1 MYSHYFASLFYILTF
16 GGRNLMEIIIK
27 IRSLSHLSCIITV
40 LMVLTY
46 IITIVVGFT
55 TTYAI
60 SAYHH

>member
-1 MYSHYFASLFYILTF
+1 
-16 GGRNLMEIIIK
+16 MEIIIK